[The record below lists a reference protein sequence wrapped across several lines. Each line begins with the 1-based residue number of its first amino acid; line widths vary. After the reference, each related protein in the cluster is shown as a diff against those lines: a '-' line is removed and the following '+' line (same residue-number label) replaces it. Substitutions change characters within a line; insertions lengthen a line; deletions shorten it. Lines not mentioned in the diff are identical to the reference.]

1 MCHGRQLRIVL
12 LMVILLMGINHS
24 TRFGTRCFC
33 RLTVHVLIILAIGSG
48 CNKGVYRA
56 TNLPAE
62 CLAPSPVNAETIN
75 LAGLAD
81 TAVSSEIIQLGDV
94 LEVSMVTD
102 YEKLEST
109 NTPVRVANDGTIVV
123 PLVGKVGVV
132 GLKVE
137 QAEQLIA
144 AESISRGVYRNPC
157 ITLTM
162 KQCRTNKI
170 TIIGA
175 VDKPGTVDLPRAS
188 SSLLNALVAAGG
200 LNKDADS
207 EVEIRHTD
215 AGNLSPNPP
224 PTRNLQAADRNGN
237 DLVPASYQQ
246 DQAVPGPLSVTKVN
260 LNSVAASA
268 EKLPNL
274 RDGDVVYVAKRTPK
288 PIYVIGLVRKPG
300 EFPFPM
306 NQEIRVLD
314 AIALAGGCSN
324 PLAEDVLVIRRPPGK
339 AEPIRISIGLQAA
352 KQGQDNVALAPGDT
366 VSVEQTA
373 ATAVVDFIQNF
384 IRVGFGASM
393 TMF

>member
-1 MCHGRQLRIVL
+1 MVTL
-12 LMVILLMGINHS
+12 LMVINHL
-24 TRFGTRCFC
+24 TRCGTRCFC
-33 RLTVHVLIILAIGSG
+33 RLTVPVIIILAIGSG
-48 CNKGVYRA
+48 CNNGVYRVS
-56 TNLPAE
+56 NLPAE

-81 TAVSSEIIQLGDV
+81 AAVSSEIIQLGDV
-94 LEVSMVTD
+94 LEISMVTD
-102 YEKLEST
+102 YEKMAST
-109 NTPVRVANDGTIVV
+109 STPVRVANDGTIVV

-144 AESISRGVYRNPC
+144 AESIARGVYRNPC

-170 TIIGA
+170 TVVGA

-215 AGNLSPNPP
+215 AGNLPPNQLPAG
-224 PTRNLQAADRNGN
+224 NLQAADGIGK

-246 DQAVPGPLSVTKVN
+246 DQAASGPLSVIKVS
-260 LNSVAASA
+260 LNSVAAGA
-268 EKLPNL
+268 EKLPDL

-288 PIYVIGLVRKPG
+288 PVYVIGLVRKPG
-300 EFPFPM
+300 EFPFPV

-324 PLAEDVLVIRRPPGK
+324 PLAEDVLVIRRPPGRV
-339 AEPIRISIGLQAA
+339 EPIRISIGLQAA

-366 VSVEQTA
+366 VSVEQTP
-373 ATAVVDFIQNF
+373 ATAVIDFIQNF